1 MSDITP
7 NTAVNQPQ
15 AFNLQAAADRV
26 CSLISASPIERGDQ
40 LEAFV
45 SEPTRHAQIS
55 YAVFRLKKKTLTNDS
70 SSNHSLTILPQ
81 Y

>member
-45 SEPTRHAQIS
+45 SELTPDHAQIS
-55 YAVFRLKKKTLTNDS
+55 LAAAALLGDGGKRAFQLETA
-70 SSNHSLTILPQ
+70 
-81 Y
+81 